1 MTSYDAVS
9 WTPHASGT
17 TNSYFNR
24 LRFLNGR
31 FVAVGDGDA
40 IVTSFDGANWTP
52 QNSGLPIPPS
62 PHDPNNYLS
71 HLYNVTY
78 ANGIYVIVGKSSTI
92 LTSPDSAHWT
102 PQTINVGCCLGDVA
116 FGDGTFVISG
126 YGGVIR
132 TSPNGTAW
140 TSQNSLP
147 LPSSGLAGLVYAQGS
162 FVGVGGGGAIFTSP
176 NGTNW
181 TQRMSGTGVILWN
194 VKYVNGTFMAVGENG
209 TILQTVT
216 FPQIVQQPT
225 GQFAQVGNNVVFSV
239 SASGAPPLGY
249 QWRLN
254 GQLLAGATSPTLTL
268 DSVGAVNSG
277 AYSVVVWNSYGSATS
292 AAAQLTI
299 SQPLTLVQTSRAPT
313 AAESA
318 ASCPALPA
326 QFKTF
331 ANGAFGSTGTVSPA
345 KQTIVFT
352 HGWIPSVG
360 PWALT
365 QGYQGWPTDLAGAL
379 AAQGFGANANIV
391 AWDWSSAA
399 KSFPCNPGQ
408 AAGQT
413 PTQGAA
419 LGQALLAA
427 LGPGYS
433 HHIHFI
439 GHSFGTM
446 VNAGAANYLQAN
458 GYSWMNTEM
467 TLLDEA
473 EIGTDVG
480 CLDLFALALWSMPSS
495 SQTCYQPL
503 PLNCAWAD
511 NYVSLVGQLHPKA
524 ANVILSYGLPSAEPS
539 ILGLIVDAASFH
551 AYPCT
556 WYSNTIPNPNSAWM
570 GFRWSFEEGG
580 FAAAPA
586 VGTVYL
592 QSASG
597 SQSDLVITDWTSASS
612 LLSQRF
618 QGYHAAAWLTGFAD
632 VSTLG
637 TADGVVVGQAVWGEV
652 ASGVQATINLVTHS
666 GGGSLGPNSGPHPLD
681 DTPGTNALAC
691 AWIPVTVPSNAVLM
705 SFDFVLQGDGQQDSF
720 AAALNGTNILSLAT
734 SLIQTNVALNS
745 GPIGVSQYAGQQV
758 ELFLGIVGGTSTN
771 ASVAVS
777 NFRFY
782 AMPAPALR
790 AQVLGTSLIVSWPVW
805 ATDYSLEASS
815 TLTGTGVW
823 TPITNAPVIV
833 DFQNTITNEIS
844 AGSRFYRLHQQ

>member
-1 MTSYDAVS
+1 MQQKMLQVMFTVLMCASAHATILNSTNDFNYFDYAWYTGPEVRYS
-9 WTPHASGT
+9 NSVPGIFESSINGVLVHASR
-17 TNSYFNR
+17 SR
-24 LRFLNGR
+24 
-31 FVAVGDGDA
+31 GDGTIISKSA
-40 IVTSFDGANWTP
+40 YTLAGGTAEYIWSGSGGSSFMQIGCGVITKPWPT
-52 QNSGLPIPPS
+52 
-62 PHDPNNYLS
+62 DPNNTIQSILLTEYGN
-71 HLYNVTY
+71 LYAGNWLGTPGRAYKTTITFTANSY
-78 ANGIYVIVGKSSTI
+78 ALQTI
-92 LTSPDSAHWT
+92 DNLTSQIMATSSGSFDFTT
-102 PQTINVGCCLGDVA
+102 PTYIYIGTGDTYDYLNAYLLLNSLTLNLLPTAITINQQPQ
-116 FGDGTFVISG
+116 SQ
-126 YGGVIR
+126 
-132 TSPNGTAW
+132 TA
-140 TSQNSLP
+140 QAG
-147 LPSSGLAGLVYAQGS
+147 SS
-162 FVGVGGGGAIFTSP
+162 
-176 NGTNW
+176 
-181 TQRMSGTGVILWN
+181 
-194 VKYVNGTFMAVGENG
+194 
-209 TILQTVT
+209 VT
-216 FPQIVQQPT
+216 FSVVAT
-225 GQFAQVGNNVVFSV
+225 GT
-239 SASGAPPLGY
+239 PPLSF
-249 QWRLN
+249 QWRKDGVN
-254 GQLLAGATSPTLTL
+254 IAGATSPTLTL
-268 DSVGAVNSG
+268 NSVGAANSG
-277 AYSVVVWNSYGSATS
+277 AYSVMVWNSYGSATS
-292 AAAQLTI
+292 ASAQLTV
-299 SQPLTLVQTSRAPT
+299 SQPLTLVQTNRSPT

-318 ASCPALPA
+318 PPCPALPA

-331 ANGAFGSTGTVSPA
+331 ANGAFGSTGTISPA
-345 KQTIVFT
+345 KQTIVLT

-365 QGYQGWPTDLAGAL
+365 QGIQGWPTGLAGAL

-413 PTQGAA
+413 PAQGAA
-419 LGQALLAA
+419 LGQALLRA
-427 LGPGYS
+427 LGPGYGQ
-433 HHIHFI
+433 HIHFI
-439 GHSFGTM
+439 GHSFGTL
-446 VNAGAANYLQAN
+446 VNAGAANYLHAN

-467 TLLDEA
+467 TLFDEA

-480 CLDLFALALWSMPSS
+480 CPELFALALWSTPSS

-511 NYVSLVGQLHPKA
+511 NYVSLAGLLHPQA
-524 ANVILSYGLPSAEPS
+524 ANVILSYGLPSAEFS
-539 ILGLIVDAASFH
+539 MVGLIEDARSFH
-551 AYPCT
+551 GYPCT
-556 WYSNTIPNPNSAWM
+556 WYNNTIPSPLSAAM

-580 FAAAPA
+580 FAAAPT

-592 QSASG
+592 QPSGG

-637 TADGVVVGQAVWGEV
+637 TADGAVVGQAVWGEV

-666 GGGSLGPNSGPHPLD
+666 GGGSLAPSSGPHPLD
-681 DTPGTNALAC
+681 ATPGTNALAC

-705 SFDFVLQGDGQQDSF
+705 SFDFALQGDGQQDSF

-745 GPIGVSQYAGQQV
+745 GPIGMSQYAGQQV

-782 AMPAPALR
+782 AMPAPALQ
-790 AQVLGTSLIVSWPVW
+790 AQVLGTSLVVSWPVW

-815 TLTGTGVW
+815 TVTGAGVW

-844 AGSRFYRLHQQ
+844 AGSRFYRLKSAH